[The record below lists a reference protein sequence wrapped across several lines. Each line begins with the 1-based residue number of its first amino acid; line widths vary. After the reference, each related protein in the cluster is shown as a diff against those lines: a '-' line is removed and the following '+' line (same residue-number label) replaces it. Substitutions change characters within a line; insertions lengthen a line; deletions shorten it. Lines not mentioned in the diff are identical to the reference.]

1 MYIDIV
7 ICYLH
12 LVFCYIGLCLCKFH
26 IFIVHTYTTIATLEF
41 VSRFDI
47 ASPLFSY
54 WIHHCRIQLAFTKI
68 YQQMNHILFNLLINT
83 ITRFSF
89 LIKVPWNRE
98 CNDRNPDDW
107 LPNAVEK
114 RNHKPFSYMNN
125 IHWIE
130 MYHILCKMFVIKT
143 HRKLVLIVFLFRT
156 IISLVNMYRLSTSFI
171 TTS

>member
-1 MYIDIV
+1 MHIDIV

-12 LVFCYIGLCLCKFH
+12 LVCCYIGLCLCKFH
-26 IFIVHTYTTIATLEF
+26 IFIVHTCTTIATLKF

-47 ASPLFSY
+47 VSPLFSY

-83 ITRFSF
+83 ITRYSNQSTVNVT
-89 LIKVPWNRE
+89 IE
-98 CNDRNPDDW
+98 IQMIDY
-107 LPNAVEK
+107 PNAVEK

-143 HRKLVLIVFLFRT
+143 HRKLVLIVLF
-156 IISLVNMYRLSTSFI
+156 I
-171 TTS
+171 